1 MEQANK
7 FWRYLKDPA
16 KTILLASAH
25 SGISA
30 KLVEEAGFDGIWASG
45 LEISTL
51 HGVPDAS
58 ILSMSEHL
66 AIVSQMARAV
76 NIPIIVDCDSGY
88 GNAINVIHTVLEFER
103 EESVQVTL

>member
-45 LEISTL
+45 LEISTF
-51 HGVPDAS
+51 HFIWSAGREHFVNVGTFGYCKPDG
-58 ILSMSEHL
+58 
-66 AIVSQMARAV
+66 Q
-76 NIPIIVDCDSGY
+76 SG
-88 GNAINVIHTVLEFER
+88 
-103 EESVQVTL
+103 